1 MNKTKIVI
9 VGGGFGGVYTAK
21 NLQKYFDCDS
31 AEITLINPSNYFLFT
46 PLLHEVATGNLSPE
60 SIVEPIRE
68 VFRDSCI
75 NFVEDTVTEVKSE
88 TKEVVTNH
96 ATFSYDYLVISAGA
110 ETNYFG
116 TPGAKENTIT
126 LKNMNDAVALRNY
139 IISICEKAVKEN
151 NKNLLSVAIVGAGA
165 TGVELAT
172 ELVEYMQHTIF
183 SYYKASGFV
192 KEDIKIT
199 LVTATP
205 DVISMFP
212 QKMRDIA
219 LAELNKRGIQ
229 VMANAMVTK
238 VDPHS
243 ITFKDGQT
251 LNAETLIWVAGVTP
265 SLSNIKGVEV
275 GPKKRIE
282 VNASL
287 QSLKNPEIFALGD
300 AGGAFPMLAQVAVR
314 QARVVAQNI
323 HLLARK
329 GETNPLLI
337 PFSFKQKILLIS
349 LGQWSAVGHFGSIT
363 LRGPLMWFIW
373 RTVYLF
379 NFISWRKKVEIV
391 AGWTINLFYP
401 RDITIIK

>member
-46 PLLHEVATGNLSPE
+46 PLLHEVATGNLASE

-68 VFRDSCI
+68 LFRGSCI
-75 NFVEDTVTEVKSE
+75 NFVEDIVTEVKSA
-88 TKEVVTNH
+88 TKEIVTTH

-116 TPGAKENTIT
+116 TPGAKENSIT
-126 LKNMNDAVALRNY
+126 LKNLNDAIALRNH
-139 IISICEKAVKEN
+139 IISTCEKAVKEN
-151 NKNLLSVAIVGAGA
+151 NKELLSVAIVGAGA

-183 SYYKASGFV
+183 SYYQASGFV

-219 LAELNKRGIQ
+219 LVELNKRGVQ

-243 ITFKDGQT
+243 ITFKDGQI

-282 VNASL
+282 VSESL

-314 QARVVAQNI
+314 QAKVVAQNI

-329 GETNPLLI
+329 GETNPPLV
-337 PFSFKQKILLIS
+337 PFSFEQKILLIS
-349 LGQWSAVGHFGSIT
+349 LGQWSAAGHFGNIT
-363 LRGPLMWFIW
+363 LRGPIMWFIW

-379 NFISWRKKVEIV
+379 NFISWRKKAEIV
-391 AGWTINLFYP
+391 TEWTINLFYP
-401 RDITIIK
+401 RDITLIK